1 MRKGILR
8 IPALA
13 NARASDTNSH
23 METDTQRLLHT
34 FAALADLGQ
43 EIANTGD
50 FEEMLRASFHLLL
63 GSLAIRRGGVAE
75 YDREGSSLRVI
86 TSRGLGETPEL
97 VLPSSKQNEQRWASL
112 GSSLSLADAKQ
123 EAKSFLADHKDAL
136 PAVEIDL
143 LIPLVVRERLIG
155 VVLLGEKATGET
167 LTEEDLEIVSVLAR
181 HLGVGIHS
189 HRLLEEVEHKAEE
202 NRRLYDGLRTIYKE
216 TVRAFA
222 AAIDIKDRYTQG
234 HSVRVGKYAE
244 IIAREM
250 GWTDD
255 AVEGIAIAGYLHD
268 IGKLIVDLNVINSPE
283 RFNAKDSKEMSRHP
297 AAGYEILSPISHPY
311 ADIPLMARYHH
322 ERIDGNG
329 YPDGLKGDEIPP
341 GAKIVTLADSFD
353 AMTTDRPYRKHLP
366 LADVL
371 EDFRVNT
378 GTQFEPAVVC
388 AFCRAFLKEIEGTS
402 KEKRLIKLLG
412 RNYDNVE
419 SVSPLLS
426 QLISDLDGNGGARA
440 AGAAGH

>member
-1 MRKGILR
+1 H
-8 IPALA
+8 A
-13 NARASDTNSH
+13 
-23 METDTQRLLHT
+23 

-43 EIANTGD
+43 EIADTGD

-63 GSLAIRRGGVAE
+63 GSLAIRRGAVAE
-75 YDREGSSLRVI
+75 YDREASGLRLVAE
-86 TSRGLGETPEL
+86 RGLGESQDR
-97 VLPSSKQNEQRWASL
+97 VLLPFSNDHAEHL
-112 GSSLSLADAKQ
+112 LNVGSSLSLDQ
-123 EAKSFLADHKDAL
+123 SRTEAAMF
-136 PAVEIDL
+136 VEGQKAAFAGIEISL
-143 LIPLVVRERLIG
+143 LVPLVVRERLIG
-155 VVLLGEKATGET
+155 VVLLGEKATGEKF
-167 LTEEDLEIVSVLAR
+167 TEEDLEILVTMAR

-189 HRLLEEVEHKAEE
+189 HRLLEELEHKADE
-202 NRRLYDGLRTIYKE
+202 NQRLYDGLRAIYKE
-216 TVRAFA
+216 TVHAFA

-283 RFNAKDSKEMSRHP
+283 RFNAKESKEMSRHP

-322 ERIDGNG
+322 ERLDGNG
-329 YPDGLKGDEIPP
+329 YPDGLKGDEIPT

-388 AFCRAFLKEIEGTS
+388 AFCRAFLKEIDGTS
-402 KEKRLIKLLG
+402 KDKRLMKLLVK
-412 RNYDNVE
+412 NYDNVE
-419 SVSPLLS
+419 SVSPLLT
-426 QLISDLDGNGGARA
+426 QLISDLDGNGDMKA
-440 AGAAGH
+440 AKAAGH

>member
-1 MRKGILR
+1 
-8 IPALA
+8 
-13 NARASDTNSH
+13 
-23 METDTQRLLHT
+23 METNTQRLLHT

-43 EIANTGD
+43 EIADTGD

-63 GSLAIRRGGVAE
+63 GSLAIRRGAVGE
-75 YDREGSSLRVI
+75 YDQEASGLRLVAA
-86 TSRGLGETPEL
+86 RGMGESQEL
-97 VLPSSKQNEQRWASL
+97 VLPISSEHASHLASL
-112 GSSLSLADAKQ
+112 GSLLSLDKSKDAAAQ
-123 EAKSFLADHKDAL
+123 FLAAHQDAF
-136 PAVEIDL
+136 ASVQIDL
-143 LIPLVVRERLIG
+143 LVPLVVRERLIG
-155 VVLLGEKATGET
+155 VVLLGEKATGEAF
-167 LTEEDLEIVSVLAR
+167 TEEDVEIVGTLAR
-181 HLGVGIHS
+181 HIGVGIHS
-189 HRLLEEVEHKAEE
+189 HRLLEELEHKADE
-202 NRRLYDGLRTIYKE
+202 NRRLYDGLRAIYKE
-216 TVRAFA
+216 TVHAFA

-234 HSVRVGKYAE
+234 HSVRVGKYSE

-268 IGKLIVDLNVINSPE
+268 IGKLIVDLNVLNSPG
-283 RFNAKDSKEMSRHP
+283 RFIAKESKEMNRHP

-322 ERIDGNG
+322 ERLDGNG
-329 YPDGLKGDEIPP
+329 YPDGLKGDEIPA

-353 AMTTDRPYRKHLP
+353 AMTTDRPYRNRLP

-402 KEKRLIKLLG
+402 KEKRLMKLLG
-412 RNYDNVE
+412 KNYDNVE
-419 SVSPLLS
+419 SVGPILS
-426 QLISDLDGNGGARA
+426 QLISELDSNGGARA
-440 AGAAGH
+440 ASAAGH

>member
-1 MRKGILR
+1 
-8 IPALA
+8 
-13 NARASDTNSH
+13 
-23 METDTQRLLHT
+23 METNTQRLIHT
-34 FAALADLGQ
+34 FATLADLGQ
-43 EIANTGD
+43 EIANTPD

-63 GSLAIRRGGVAE
+63 GSLAIRRGAVAE
-75 YDREGSSLRVI
+75 DDREREQLRLVAA
-86 TSRGLGETPEL
+86 RGLGQDI
-97 VLPSSKQNEQRWASL
+97 VLPLDHDHARELASL
-112 GSSLSLADAKQ
+112 GSALSLEDAKK
-123 EAKSFLADHKDAL
+123 EADRFLDDHQDGFAS
-136 PAVEIDL
+136 VEIDL
-143 LIPLVVRERLIG
+143 LLPLVVRERLIG
-155 VVLLGEKATGET
+155 VVLLGEKATGEPF
-167 LTEEDLEIVSVLAR
+167 TEEDLEIVGVLAR

-189 HRLLEEVEHKAEE
+189 HRLLEEVEHKADE

-216 TVRAFA
+216 TVHAFA

-297 AAGYEILSPISHPY
+297 AAGYEILSPINHPY

-322 ERIDGNG
+322 ERLDGNG

-341 GAKIVTLADSFD
+341 GAKIVTVADSFD
-353 AMTTDRPYRKHLP
+353 AMTTDRPYRNRLP

-412 RNYDNVE
+412 KNYDNVE
-419 SVSPLLS
+419 SVSPLLT
-426 QLISDLDGNGGARA
+426 QLISDLDGNGDTRA
-440 AGAAGH
+440 ASAAGH